1 MLMLTAYLQ
10 LKQNGTL
17 KTPALARVHL
27 KPNGSPSDLTV
38 FHTELR
44 MYWMLTR
51 SILYRSGK
59 NHWQLLKERER
70 REVQQYQ
77 KARMVS
83 RNHSFQNELSPPL
96 VYCKVYI

>member
-1 MLMLTAYLQ
+1 MLTAYLQ

-17 KTPALARVHL
+17 KTPALARVDL

-59 NHWQLLKERER
+59 NHWQLLKERKRGER
-70 REVQQYQ
+70 CKSIKKLEWFL
-77 KARMVS
+77 AFIHSRM
-83 RNHSFQNELSPPL
+83 NSPLP
-96 VYCKVYI
+96 